1 MYNVYIPVVGK
12 FSIKRVYN
20 ILNSCT
26 FFIHMMDMYLTIQV
40 QYNTGI
46 PEKVYMYY
54 KTICVQ

>member
-1 MYNVYIPVVGK
+1 MYNAYIPVVSK
-12 FSIKRVYN
+12 FAIKRVYN

-46 PEKVYMYY
+46 PENCYIYY
-54 KTICVQ
+54 KAIFVQ